1 MTPKHYH
8 TPPQV
13 GRVKVLCPVCKETV
27 YSRAGIHPQCAVR
40 QSDPPK
46 PKPKPPGAPG
56 VSIDPMLAPDGI
68 IEVEEVV

>member
-8 TPPQV
+8 TPPQS
-13 GRVKVLCPVCKETV
+13 GTVKVLCPVCKETV

-46 PKPKPPGAPG
+46 PKAKPPVPGAP
-56 VSIDPMLAPDGI
+56 VALPA
-68 IEVEEVV
+68 EVVLVPETETASS